1 MLKDSLK
8 RNGNFPLVYESDMIL
23 SCKSPFAQA
32 FDKFA
37 GKKKLDQYIMTQ
49 NYVKP
54 HEISFGLIV

>member
-1 MLKDSLK
+1 MAI
-8 RNGNFPLVYESDMIL
+8 FPLVYEPDMIL

-54 HEISFGLIV
+54 HETSFGLIV